1 MGRIINE
8 KNVKIIVDGLELLK
22 KQLEILTP
30 LHRNIFTS
38 QETEEQYSLSDV
50 QSLIDLLDSESK
62 KKDTDE

>member
-30 LHRNIFTS
+30 IRIHSIAS
-38 QETEEQYSLSDV
+38 QYTDYNLSDV
-50 QSLIDLLDSESK
+50 QSLLNILSENKKLDE
-62 KKDTDE
+62 